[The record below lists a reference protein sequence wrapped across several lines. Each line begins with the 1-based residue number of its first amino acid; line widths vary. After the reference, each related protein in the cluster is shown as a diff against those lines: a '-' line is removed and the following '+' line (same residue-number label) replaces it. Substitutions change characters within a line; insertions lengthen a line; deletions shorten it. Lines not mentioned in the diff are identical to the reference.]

1 MTDKKSMTESEICMN
16 YITPAIKRAG
26 WDKKRQ
32 IRREYYFTAGRIVVR
47 GKATARKKGK
57 KADYLLEYKSNFPL
71 AVVEAKSNQHSIGS
85 GMQQALDYAE
95 ILDVPFVYASNGD
108 AFIEHDRTTG
118 KVREI
123 SLSNFPSPKKL
134 WDRYSDYK
142 NYTEEEEEI
151 VTQDYYYAQGGKTPR
166 YYQRV
171 AINRTVEAIA
181 KGQDRIMLVM
191 ATGTGKTF
199 TAFQIIHRLWKAREK
214 KRILFLADRNI
225 LIDQAMVNDFNPF
238 KDIMQKV
245 DRKTVDKAHEIYM
258 ALYQSMTG
266 SEEWQETYRQFSS
279 DFFDLVV
286 IDECHRGSARA
297 DSAWREVLDYFDDA
311 THIGLTA
318 TPKETNKVSNTHYFG
333 EPIYTYSLKQGIDD
347 GYLAPYKVVRVN
359 LDKDLEGY
367 RPTKDKL
374 DKYGLPVEDREYNI
388 KDYDRSLV
396 LEKRTEL
403 VAKEVSDYL
412 KPNSRYNKSIVFC
425 VDIDHAERMRQSL
438 INENSDLV
446 KKNSKYVM
454 AITSEHQRGKEQ
466 LTNFTDPA
474 EKYPTLVTTSKLLTT
489 GVDAQTCK
497 LIVLD
502 ANINS
507 MTEFKQIIGRGT
519 RINED
524 YNKRFFTI
532 MDFRG
537 VTRKFA
543 DPEFDG
549 EPVQEDEFEPGD
561 LTGSYDG
568 NDEDEDII
576 IDPEGSDDNNSS
588 VKYYLDD
595 VEVHLISE
603 KVQYYDKDG
612 KLVTESLIDYTRK
625 NVREHYDTLNDFIRK
640 WNSKDKKQAIIKEL
654 ENQGIFLEELK
665 EEVGKDMDEFD
676 LICHIAYDKPPLTR
690 QERADK
696 VEKSDYFAK
705 YEEEAREVI
714 KALLDKY
721 RDDGVTNI
729 EDMKVLQL
737 EEFRKIGSP
746 KKIIKSFGSRKKYE
760 AAIKELENKLYA

>member
-16 YITPAIKRAG
+16 YITPAIKRSG

-134 WDRYSDYK
+134 WDRYKDYK

-245 DRKTVDKAHEIYM
+245 DRNTVDKAHEIYM

-266 SEEWQETYRQFSS
+266 SEEWQETYRQFSP

-549 EPVQEDEFEPGD
+549 EPVQEGEFEPGE
-561 LTGSYDG
+561 LTDSGDG
-568 NDEDEDII
+568 NDEDGDII

-588 VKYYLDD
+588 VKYFLDD

-640 WNSKDKKQAIIKEL
+640 WNSEDKKQAIIEEL

-705 YEEEAREVI
+705 YGEEAREVI

-746 KKIIKSFGSRKKYE
+746 KKIIKSFGSRQKYE
-760 AAIKELENKLYA
+760 EAIKDLENKLYA